1 MFVQISNDKA
11 YQDYLDLDL
20 FKKGVKS
27 ATIENVTAI
36 LKQNNVD
43 INPKPSAL
51 VSFYSISC

>member
-1 MFVQISNDKA
+1 MFVQISNDEA

-20 FKKGVKS
+20 FKNGFKS

-36 LKQNNVD
+36 LKHNNVE